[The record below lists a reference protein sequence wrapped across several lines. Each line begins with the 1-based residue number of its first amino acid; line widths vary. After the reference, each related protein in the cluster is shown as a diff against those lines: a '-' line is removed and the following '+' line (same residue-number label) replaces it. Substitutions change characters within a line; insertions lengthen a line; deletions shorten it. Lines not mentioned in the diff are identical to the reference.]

1 MFVGKFI
8 ISVMDTRWVLAET
21 EHVGNDL
28 IGLPKP
34 IKSVLISRD
43 ICSMADLEQFL
54 NPPHKLPYD
63 PLRLAGMDQAYGG
76 SIWLQNK
83 TKLSEYLVILMWM
96 ELQVHLL

>member
-8 ISVMDTRWVLAET
+8 ISVMDTRWVLAEA

-28 IGLPKP
+28 TGLPRP

-63 PLRLAGMDQAYGG
+63 PLSLAGMDKALRRIYLA
-76 SIWLQNK
+76 SKQNQI
-83 TKLSEYLVILMWM
+83 V
-96 ELQVHLL
+96 